1 MLFNRFLLSGSSCGN
16 AFIWDIDNP
25 LTPPSILTGHT
36 KEVTA
41 RKYGSAIPILQ
52 EAVPPLQVN
61 PCYCIQANE
70 MMRGLRNSKQC
81 E

>member
-1 MLFNRFLLSGSSCGN
+1 MSGSSCGN

-41 RKYGSAIPILQ
+41 VAW
-52 EAVPPLQVN
+52 N
-61 PCYCIQANE
+61 PSQLDKVSHEIIT
-70 MMRGLRNSKQC
+70 
-81 E
+81 